1 MRAGLPCW
9 SVISHESRIALL
21 VGDQL
26 KFEGK
31 RDDVSVPGTDGHLH
45 ERGDLSGCQF
55 LLHALREAVGL
66 FPVNAQCRQLLVG
79 QPFRMID
86 VVHFRIV

>member
-1 MRAGLPCW
+1 MPGC
-9 SVISHESRIALL
+9 RIYPI
-21 VGDQL
+21 QL

-31 RDDVSVPGTDGHLH
+31 RDDVSVAGTDGHLH
-45 ERGDLSGCQF
+45 ERGDLSGGQF
-55 LLHALREAVGL
+55 LLHFLREAVGL